1 MTNQHTSAG
10 TPAPQINSTKKVDRR
25 RNDRRSQGNPSL
37 DGGDDI
43 LSYQSLNRYLR
54 YSYASVFL
62 LAAVVGGWSYLAK
75 IQGAVIAAGSVAV
88 EGKPKVVQH
97 LDGGVISAIGVKEG
111 DYVEAGHTVLK
122 LDATIL
128 NANLEAAETNYYENK
143 ALIDRLLAEKTRR
156 DRILWSP
163 DLSGKRRN
171 SRVALAMSGQEQ
183 LFKARQIALAGELG
197 QLSQR
202 ITQYQDEDSGVLTEI
217 SHTRRELNL
226 VETELSKLS
235 DLLRQNLVPR
245 SRVTQ
250 LEREKA
256 QLVNAVSRLETRRAG
271 LNNSI
276 KEAQIGMEQVQKLR
290 DEQVLTELRQA
301 QTHADSFSETL
312 KTISKKNNH
321 VTIHAPVSGTVHNMS
336 ISTVGGVVAPGQEIM
351 EIIPMR
357 DRLVIKAQIQPKD
370 INQVILGQSTNVV
383 FSTLNQKTA
392 PELSG
397 VVSYISADTL
407 TDQITG
413 LTYFSVDVDV
423 AESEIEKLNGQS
435 LIAGM
440 PADVFIQTEK
450 VSVLDYLLKPL
461 KNTLA
466 KTMRDG

>member
-202 ITQYQDEDSGVLTEI
+202 ITQYQDEDSGVLTERT
-217 SHTRRELNL
+217 S
-226 VETELSKLS
+226 SK
-235 DLLRQNLVPR
+235 
-245 SRVTQ
+245 
-250 LEREKA
+250 
-256 QLVNAVSRLETRRAG
+256 
-271 LNNSI
+271 
-276 KEAQIGMEQVQKLR
+276 
-290 DEQVLTELRQA
+290 
-301 QTHADSFSETL
+301 
-312 KTISKKNNH
+312 
-321 VTIHAPVSGTVHNMS
+321 
-336 ISTVGGVVAPGQEIM
+336 
-351 EIIPMR
+351 
-357 DRLVIKAQIQPKD
+357 
-370 INQVILGQSTNVV
+370 
-383 FSTLNQKTA
+383 
-392 PELSG
+392 
-397 VVSYISADTL
+397 
-407 TDQITG
+407 
-413 LTYFSVDVDV
+413 
-423 AESEIEKLNGQS
+423 
-435 LIAGM
+435 IAG
-440 PADVFIQTEK
+440 
-450 VSVLDYLLKPL
+450 
-461 KNTLA
+461 
-466 KTMRDG
+466 